1 MPSGQTTRLSSK
13 TSPPIPKPPVAIDS
27 QKPLR
32 IGIVCYPSIGGS
44 GILATRL
51 GEILAKAGHEVHFI
65 SYEKPFHLDLEIP
78 GLFFHPVVI
87 NEYSLFKYPDYT
99 LPLSVRIAEVCE
111 THELDILH
119 VHYAVPHAT
128 AALLARLMMNGG
140 KRALIVTTLHGTDTN
155 LIGQDP
161 HYRPIIK
168 YSIDHSDG
176 VTTVS
181 HSLKQQTLETFTVKP
196 PIEVIPNFHDPKPAR
211 RQPEAVRRALG
222 LRDGETLALHM
233 SNLRPVKRVGDILQ
247 ALAHSKHK
255 DSLRLLILAGGPTEA
270 FEKQVRELGLEER
283 VSIRTDV
290 EEVADYIEACDFG
303 VYASEQESFG
313 LSILETLSHGKTVV
327 ATRTGGIPEV
337 VHDGETGFL
346 VPVADPQ
353 ALASVID
360 RLIEDPEL
368 RQRAGAAAR
377 RDVQAR
383 FGGAQIRDQYVSFY
397 RKLLEQRG

>member
-1 MPSGQTTRLSSK
+1 M
-13 TSPPIPKPPVAIDS
+13 AIDS
-27 QKPLR
+27 QTPLR

-65 SYEKPFHLDLEIP
+65 SYEKPFHLDLDIP
-78 GLFFHPVVI
+78 GLYFHPVVI

-111 THELDILH
+111 THSLDILH

-128 AALLARLMMNGG
+128 AALLARLMMNGA

-181 HSLKQQTLETFTVKP
+181 QSLKQQTLDTFTVKP

-211 RQPEAVRRALG
+211 RKSEAVRSELG
-222 LRDGETLALHM
+222 LREDETLTLHM
-233 SNLRPVKRVGDILQ
+233 SNLRRVKRVGDILQ
-247 ALAHSKHK
+247 ALLLLKHK
-255 DSLRLLILAGGPTEA
+255 DKLRLLFLAGGNTE
-270 FEKQVRELGLEER
+270 ELTSQVRAFGLEDR
-283 VSIRTDV
+283 VLIRTDV
-290 EEVADYIEACDFG
+290 EDVADYIEACDFG

-337 VHDGETGFL
+337 IRDSQTGFL
-346 VPVADPQ
+346 APVAAPE
-353 ALASVID
+353 ALASAID
-360 RLIEDPEL
+360 RLIEDPDL
-368 RQRAGAAAR
+368 CKRAGEAAR
-377 RDVQAR
+377 MDVLSR
-383 FGGAQIRDQYVSFY
+383 FAGSQIRDQYIAFY
-397 RKLLEQRG
+397 RSLLSQHSQTLSNAST

>member
-1 MPSGQTTRLSSK
+1 M
-13 TSPPIPKPPVAIDS
+13 AIDP
-27 QKPLR
+27 KTPLR

-51 GEILAKAGHEVHFI
+51 GEMLARAGHEVHFI
-65 SYEKPFHLDLEIP
+65 SYEKPFRLDLEIP
-78 GLFFHPVVI
+78 GLYFHPVVI

-111 THELDILH
+111 THSLDILH

-128 AALLARLMMNGG
+128 AALLARLMMNGA

-155 LIGQDP
+155 LIGKDP

-211 RQPEAVRRALG
+211 RMPETVRRDLG
-222 LRDGETLALHM
+222 LREGETLALHM
-233 SNLRPVKRVGDILQ
+233 SNLRPVKRVGDILH
-247 ALAHSKHK
+247 ALLHTKNK
-255 DSLRLLILAGGPTEA
+255 DSLRLLILAGAPTE
-270 FEKQVRELGLEER
+270 ELKRQVGELGLDNR

-337 VHDGETGFL
+337 IHDGQTGFL
-346 VPVADPQ
+346 VPVAAPQ
-353 ALASVID
+353 ALADAID
-360 RLIEDPEL
+360 HLLENPCIRTQAGTAAQADVH
-368 RQRAGAAAR
+368 QRFAGAQ
-377 RDVQAR
+377 V
-383 FGGAQIRDQYVSFY
+383 RDQYLAFY
-397 RKLLEQRG
+397 HSLLSHRR